1 MKDGFVTV
9 AAAAPKLRVADC
21 RYNMEESLRAIR
33 QAAEQGVKL
42 LVLPELG
49 LTGATCGD
57 LFLHRTLVAG
67 AEEALTALL
76 YETRDTDLLFV
87 LGLPVQWQGYVYD
100 CAALCQNGQL
110 LGLVPKTSL
119 TTAQCRQFSP
129 AGEGVAVVRYCEQE
143 TVLGAGLVFGCESM
157 PELSIAVEFGTDL
170 CSPAPEECGASVIC
184 CLSCDSEQVGKAAF
198 RRRMAEARSAQTA
211 CAYVYATAGEG
222 ESTTD
227 QVYAGHRLIA
237 ENGALLAEGR
247 YDNGLTLTQIDVQR
261 LTQQRRQMEYSLWTE
276 PSVTFDLAEEETA
289 LTRHIS
295 PMPFIPED
303 TQQREEAC
311 REILR
316 ISAMGLKKRLE
327 HTHAK
332 TAVLGLSGGLDST
345 LALLVTM
352 EAFDLLGRSR
362 KDILAVTMPCFG
374 TTQRTKSN
382 AETLAELGGCSF
394 RTVAIGET
402 VKSHFRDIGQSMED
416 LSVTFENGQARE
428 RTQVLMDL
436 ANMTGGMVIGTGD
449 LSELALGWA
458 TYNGDH
464 MSMYGVNGGIPKTLV
479 RHLVAYCAEQSGNP
493 EMTKVLQ
500 DILDTPVSP
509 ELLPAENGDISQKTE
524 DLVGPYT
531 LHDFF
536 LYYIVRW
543 GFSPKKVYRLAK
555 YALGGEFDDET
566 IAKWLRTFCRRFF
579 AQQFKRNCLPDGPQ
593 VGSVTLSPRGGWQ
606 MPSDAAAALWQAE
619 LETL

>member
-9 AAAAPKLRVADC
+9 AAAAPRVRVADC
-21 RYNMEESLRAIR
+21 RYNMEESLRLIR
-33 QAAEQGVKL
+33 QAAEQHVKL

-57 LFLHRTLVAG
+57 LFLQRTLVSG
-67 AEEALTALL
+67 AEAALTELL
-76 YETRDTDLLFV
+76 YETRDMDLLFV
-87 LGLPVQWQGYVYD
+87 LGLPVQWQGNVYN

-119 TTAQCRQFSP
+119 TTAECRQFSA
-129 AGEGVAVVRYCEQE
+129 AGEEAVEVRFCEQE
-143 TVLGAGLVFGCESM
+143 TVLGTGLVFGCESL
-157 PELSIAVEFGTDL
+157 PELSVAVEFGTDL
-170 CSPAPEECGASVIC
+170 CSPAGEKSGATVIC

-198 RRRMAEARSAQTA
+198 RRQMAAARSAQTA
-211 CAYVYATAGEG
+211 CAYIYATAGEG

-237 ENGALLAEGR
+237 ENGSLLAEDR

-261 LTQQRRQMEYSLWTE
+261 LAQQRRQMDYSLWTE
-276 PSVTFDLAEEETA
+276 PAVIFDWAEEKTV
-289 LTRHIS
+289 LTRPVA
-295 PMPFIPED
+295 PMPFVPED
-303 TQQREEAC
+303 PVQRKEAC
-311 REILR
+311 HEILR
-316 ISAMGLKKRLE
+316 IAAMGLKKRLE
-327 HTHAK
+327 HTNAR

-352 EAFDLLGRSR
+352 EAFDLLGRDR
-362 KDILAVTMPCFG
+362 TDILAVTMPCFG
-374 TTQRTKSN
+374 TTQRTKNN

-394 RTVAIGET
+394 RTVAIGDT
-402 VKSHFRDIGQSMED
+402 VRSHFKDIGQSMED

-436 ANMTGGMVIGTGD
+436 ANMTGGMVVGTGD

-479 RHLVAYCAEQSGNP
+479 RHLVAYCAEQASEP
-493 EMTKVLQ
+493 EMAKVLQ

-509 ELLPAENGDISQKTE
+509 ELLPAENGNISQKTE

-555 YALGGEFDDET
+555 HALGQEFDDET

-606 MPSDAAAALWQAE
+606 MPSDAAATLWQIE